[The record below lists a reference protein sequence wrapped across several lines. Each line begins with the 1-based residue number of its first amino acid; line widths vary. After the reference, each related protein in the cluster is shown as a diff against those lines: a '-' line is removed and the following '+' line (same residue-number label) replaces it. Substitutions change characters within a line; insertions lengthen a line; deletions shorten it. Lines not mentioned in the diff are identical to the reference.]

1 MFANDDRN
9 HDFILMF
16 IRLLQNSHAKGLKK
30 VLEEHGVDIR
40 GMKKEDMQRK
50 LNKFEDLKTGRTKL
64 IDF

>member
-1 MFANDDRN
+1 
-9 HDFILMF
+9 
-16 IRLLQNSHAKGLKK
+16 
-30 VLEEHGVDIR
+30 LEEHGVDIR